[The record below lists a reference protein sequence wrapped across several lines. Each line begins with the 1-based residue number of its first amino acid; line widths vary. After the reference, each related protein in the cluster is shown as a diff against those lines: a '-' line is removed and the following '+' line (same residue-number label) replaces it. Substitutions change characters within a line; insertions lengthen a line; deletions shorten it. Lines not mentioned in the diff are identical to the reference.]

1 MSCLAENC
9 HYKQVNKKYRMRTGT
24 LITSYLLEV
33 LQGFVFLV
41 VHKLLLSKEKP
52 CNSPVRENLYFSG
65 QKGIEMQV
73 FVPFTDT
80 EATGDLLMVIHEA

>member
-1 MSCLAENC
+1 M
-9 HYKQVNKKYRMRTGT
+9 
-24 LITSYLLEV
+24 
-33 LQGFVFLV
+33 
-41 VHKLLLSKEKP
+41 HKLLLSKEKA

-73 FVPFTDT
+73 SVPFTDR

>member
-1 MSCLAENC
+1 MSRLAENC

-24 LITSYLLEV
+24 LVTSYLLQ
-33 LQGFVFLV
+33 LSWCFVFLV
-41 VHKLLLSKEKP
+41 VHKLLLSKEKA
-52 CNSPVRENLYFSG
+52 CNSPVGENLYFSG

-73 FVPFTDT
+73 FVPFTDR